1 MNCIVCGNPLLFD
14 RVVFHCSCGAF
25 VHAYCW
31 DEHVLQA
38 HQPSFETGSVN
49 LDGEF
54 IPRESK
60 VEEQVSTVQVSGEQ
74 SPEERGPEEQ
84 SPEEQ
89 SSEEQSSEKEI
100 TPLLE

>member
-31 DEHVLQA
+31 DVHVLQA
-38 HQPSFETGSVN
+38 HQPSFEVGSVN

-54 IPRESK
+54 IARESK
-60 VEEQVSTVQVSGEQ
+60 VEEQVPTAQVSEKQ
-74 SPEERGPEEQ
+74 SPEEGD
-84 SPEEQ
+84 SEEQ
-89 SSEEQSSEKEI
+89 SSEEQI

>member
-1 MNCIVCGNPLLFD
+1 MNCTVCGSPLLFD

-31 DEHVLQA
+31 DEHVLRA
-38 HQPSFETGSVN
+38 HQPSFEIGSAN

-54 IPRESK
+54 IPRESN
-60 VEEQVSTVQVSGEQ
+60 VEEQVAMPQASEEQ
-74 SPEERGPEEQ
+74 RPEEKSPEEQ

-89 SSEEQSSEKEI
+89 SSEEQT

>member
-31 DEHVLQA
+31 DQHVLQA
-38 HQPSFETGSVN
+38 HQPPFEIGSVN

-54 IPRESK
+54 IARESK
-60 VEEQVSTVQVSGEQ
+60 VEEQVSMAQAS
-74 SPEERGPEEQ
+74 EEPGSEEL

-89 SSEEQSSEKEI
+89 SSEEEI

>member
-1 MNCIVCGNPLLFD
+1 MNCTVCGNPLLFD

-38 HQPSFETGSVN
+38 HRPPFETGSVT

-54 IPRESK
+54 RARESK
-60 VEEQVSTVQVSGEQ
+60 PEEQVSMAQVSGEPG
-74 SPEERGPEEQ
+74 SEEPA
-84 SPEEQ
+84 
-89 SSEEQSSEKEI
+89 SEEQT

>member
-1 MNCIVCGNPLLFD
+1 MNCTVCGNPLLFD

-31 DEHVLQA
+31 DEHVSQA
-38 HQPSFETGSVN
+38 HQPPIETGAVN

-54 IPRESK
+54 MARESK
-60 VEEQVSTVQVSGEQ
+60 VEEQVSMAQAS
-74 SPEERGPEEQ
+74 EEPGPEEQ
-84 SPEEQ
+84 GSEEQ
-89 SSEEQSSEKEI
+89 SSEEQI

>member
-14 RVVFHCSCGAF
+14 RVVFHCSCGVF

-31 DEHVLQA
+31 DVHVLQA
-38 HQPSFETGSVN
+38 HQPPFEIGSVN

-54 IPRESK
+54 IARETK
-60 VEEQVSTVQVSGEQ
+60 VEEQVSTVQALGEQ
-74 SPEERGPEEQ
+74 SSEERGPEEQ
-84 SPEEQ
+84 M
-89 SSEEQSSEKEI
+89 

>member
-1 MNCIVCGNPLLFD
+1 MNCTVCGNPLLFD
-14 RVVFHCSCGAF
+14 RVVFHCACGAF

-31 DEHVLQA
+31 DEHVSQA
-38 HQPSFETGSVN
+38 HQPSFEIGSVN

-60 VEEQVSTVQVSGEQ
+60 VEEQVAMAQASEEEN
-74 SPEERGPEEQ
+74 PEEQIPEEQ

-89 SSEEQSSEKEI
+89 EPQEQASEGQT

>member
-1 MNCIVCGNPLLFD
+1 MNCTVCGNPLLFD

-38 HQPSFETGSVN
+38 HQPSFEMGGVN

-54 IPRESK
+54 IARESK
-60 VEEQVSTVQVSGEQ
+60 VEEQVSKVQVLGEQ
-74 SPEERGPEEQ
+74 ISVERSPEEQ

-89 SSEEQSSEKEI
+89 SSEEQT

>member
-31 DEHVLQA
+31 DEHVLHA
-38 HQPSFETGSVN
+38 HRPPFEIGTVS

-54 IPRESK
+54 RTRESAI
-60 VEEQVSTVQVSGEQ
+60 EEQGLGAQVSGE
-74 SPEERGPEEQ
+74 PG
-84 SPEEQ
+84 
-89 SSEEQSSEKEI
+89 SEEQT

>member
-1 MNCIVCGNPLLFD
+1 MNCVVCGNPLLYD

-54 IPRESK
+54 TARESEI
-60 VEEQVSTVQVSGEQ
+60 EEQVSTAAAS
-74 SPEERGPEEQ
+74 EEPGSEEPSLEGQ

-89 SSEEQSSEKEI
+89 SSEEEI